1 MLITFTMLML
11 FLFLY
16 LANKW
21 VSQWA
26 LWAHLQQRTTLVNL
40 VLLVL
45 LSLFVSVLF
54 SRLKN
59 WRHTRDNPN
68 IAFSRWNDSHPL
80 VYWFV
85 SSFLCFFAVT
95 CLMERPKFNNF
106 NDVNWFHR
114 WLFNIR
120 AIWISFEN
128 ELLASSSVVIWNIY
142 MLHKM
147 DDWASWL
154 GFCFCMLI
162 TIMMLL
168 LFL

>member
-1 MLITFTMLML
+1 MGAVSTFTIEN
-11 FLFLY
+11 Y
-16 LANKW
+16 PRQPCIAC
-21 VSQWA
+21 A
-26 LWAHLQQRTTLVNL
+26 
-40 VLLVL
+40 
-45 LSLFVSVLF
+45 SVAVCECVI

-80 VYWFV
+80 VYWFI